1 MDEQLGEVFQCALY
15 FTKGLPYLDF
25 ELARIAIGL
34 EAKLIQPPWLPPSPR
49 KVLCNKAGG
58 GLNYIPISAQAHTA
72 IIA

>member
-1 MDEQLGEVFQCALY
+1 MEEQLGEVFQCALN
-15 FTKGLPYLDF
+15 FTKGLPDLDF
-25 ELARIAIGL
+25 ALAISAFGD
-34 EAKLIQPPWLPPSPR
+34 KMKSTTLPSR